1 MRSLMTASFLL
12 NLFANSAFAAEL
24 PKVKT
29 VEGVSPKGA
38 SEEIAKTLAKK
49 SYGIEEGGKEVL
61 HFWVRAE
68 VPSSASPGGLIEY
81 DSIEEGALVGIYEVK
96 KEGFTDFRNQKL
108 PVGIYTIRTAP
119 HPQDG
124 NHMGIAPTPTFGVLI
139 PVGEDKSSEPLVRE
153 KMLELSKKSVD
164 TGHPGAIYLEPFFEK
179 PTGPLPAIR
188 ENELKHIVLDV
199 STKAKLDTETT
210 DLPIA
215 FVFIGK
221 TEAE

>member
-1 MRSLMTASFLL
+1 MRMLLTALFVM
-12 NLFANSAFAAEL
+12 NLIAGVASAADL
-24 PKVKT
+24 PTVKV
-29 VEGVSPKGA
+29 VENAKPAGASDEVAKVLSPKSFA
-38 SEEIAKTLAKK
+38 V
-49 SYGIEEGGKEVL
+49 EEGGKEVL

-81 DSIEEGALVGIYEVK
+81 DSLEEGGLIGIYEVK

-139 PVGEDKSSEPLVRE
+139 PVADDKSAEPMERE
-153 KMLELSKKSVD
+153 KMLEASKKSVN

-179 PTGPLPAIR
+179 PAGKLPAIR
-188 ENELKHIVLDV
+188 ENDLKHIVLDV
-199 STKAKLDTETT
+199 MTKAKLATESVE
-210 DLPIA
+210 LPIA

>member
-1 MRSLMTASFLL
+1 MRLLTTTLMLMCSIVGIVD
-12 NLFANSAFAAEL
+12 AADL

-29 VEGVSPKGA
+29 VENVKPTSA
-38 SEEIAKTLAKK
+38 SEEVVKILAPK
-49 SYGIEEGGKEVL
+49 SFAIEEGGKEVL

-68 VPSSASPGGLIEY
+68 VPSTASPGGLIEY
-81 DSIEEGALVGIYEVK
+81 DSLEEGGLIGIYEVK

-139 PVGEDKSSEPLVRE
+139 PVAEDKSPEPMERE
-153 KMLELSKKSVD
+153 KMLEESKKSVN

-179 PTGPLPAIR
+179 PAGTLPAIR
-188 ENELKHIVLDV
+188 ENDLKHIVLDV
-199 STKAKLDTETT
+199 MTKAKLATESV